1 MRMKQIVGV
10 GISRIFRVKR
20 IRGYLDSPIAQ
31 TGVRNGVVSIVG
43 WAHFSNSQVSTVEVL
58 INDESVGFAQ
68 LGLRRTD
75 VAKALLS
82 SSAEYSGFAGVFGT
96 SSHADEPTMLVRVR
110 ATSVGGRVWTS
121 ETVAVNNKV
130 SKLVKS
136 GTTAELIEKFRSD
149 PRPKILVFTHQLDLG
164 GGQLWL
170 SELINQV
177 VTTDKFAIA
186 VSAGVDG
193 PLRSTLKDSGIPV
206 LINPIG
212 PDLATENSY
221 VVRIDQLVQIAK
233 EMRVDLVLVNTLGE
247 FFGVD
252 VAKSL
257 GKPAIWCIHESF
269 PPAVFR
275 ELAWPGQYMADA
287 VYEQFLSAIQGADAL
302 VFEAK
307 ETAELFAED
316 SGPKNRYL
324 LDYGINLQEIDE
336 YREMN
341 SREKLRKQHNVKD
354 DETVFVVLGVFSE
367 RKAQAVII
375 NAFRNVPSKQKVK
388 LFLVGAIDSDYT
400 RSIRKMVEDL
410 GLASRV
416 ILVPVVE
423 DYYEYLLLADVLL
436 SASNVESLPRS
447 MLEAMSFGLPVLST
461 AVFGVNSLIDS
472 GIDGWLVEVNNLKSL
487 ATALIQ
493 VSLLPHADIRTM
505 GERARM
511 KMVLRHQGASY
522 GEKMGQAML
531 ALIEGRPSEVGT
543 HLQPIGE

>member
-1 MRMKQIVGV
+1 MRLIRIIGV
-10 GISRIFRVKR
+10 GISRILRVKQ
-20 IRGYLDSPIAQ
+20 IRGCLDSPIAQ
-31 TGVRNGVVSIVG
+31 TGVRNGVVSVVG
-43 WAHFSNSQVSTVEVL
+43 WAHFSDSQVSTVEVL

-68 LGLRRTD
+68 LGFRRTD

-82 SSAEYSGFAGVFGT
+82 SSAEYSGFTGVFRT
-96 SSHADEPTMLVRVR
+96 SSHADEPTLLVRVR

-121 ETVAVNNKV
+121 EAVVVNNKV
-130 SKLVKS
+130 SRPVKPGAS
-136 GTTAELIEKFRSD
+136 AELIEKFRSD
-149 PRPKILVFTHQLDLG
+149 PRPKVLVFTHQLDLG

-170 SELINQV
+170 SELMKQV
-177 VTTDKFAIA
+177 VTTEKFAMA
-186 VSAGVDG
+186 VSAEVDG
-193 PLRSTLKDSGIPV
+193 ALRSTLEDSGIPV

-212 PDLATENSY
+212 PDLMTENSC
-221 VVRIDQLVQIAK
+221 VVRIDQLVMIAK

-247 FFGVD
+247 FFGVG

-257 GKPAIWCIHESF
+257 GKPAIWCIHESYS
-269 PPAVFR
+269 PAVWR
-275 ELAWPGQYMADA
+275 EFAWPGQYMADA
-287 VYEQFLSAIQGADAL
+287 VYEQFLSAIYSADAL
-302 VFEAK
+302 VFEAR
-307 ETAELFAED
+307 ETAELFAEA

-324 LDYGINLQEIDE
+324 LDYGINLQEIDD

-341 SREKLRKQHNVKD
+341 SREKLRKQHDVKD
-354 DETVFVVLGVFSE
+354 DETVLVVLGVFSE

-388 LFLVGAIDSDYT
+388 LFLVGAIDTDYT

-416 ILVPVVE
+416 ILVPLVE

-487 ATALIQ
+487 TEALIQ
-493 VSLLPHADIRTM
+493 VSSLPHADIRTM
-505 GERARM
+505 GERARK

>member
-96 SSHADEPTMLVRVR
+96 SSHADEPTLLVRVR

-186 VSAGVDG
+186 VSARVDG
-193 PLRSTLKDSGIPV
+193 TLRSTLKNSGIPV

-212 PDLATENSY
+212 PELATENSY

-233 EMRVDLVLVNTLGE
+233 EMRVDLVLANTLGE

-275 ELAWPGQYMADA
+275 EFAWPGQYMADA

-493 VSLLPHADIRTM
+493 VSLLPHADIRIM